1 MLKNMKLMSGLAAVA
16 VLSAVCVTASPAR
29 AEDDAGTLV
38 QKAVDNLPKVPVQA
52 KLKLTP
58 PQGPAREVELSSKM
72 IDGNRASYLEV
83 IQPDALKGIRFLFL
97 EKPGESEQYMK
108 IAAAPKAV
116 RVSGQIRKN
125 PFLESTFYV
134 SDMVEPVVSDYT
146 YEFVGEG
153 GIGGRAV
160 KQIKA
165 TPKNADDEI
174 YGSMI
179 ISVDPKDLIVL
190 KREFMDKDGKPLKE
204 WSVDV
209 VEEVDGILTIKDQRM
224 KNVQD
229 GTESRLETVEITYNG
244 DVPDTTFSPNHLR
257 R

>member
-1 MLKNMKLMSGLAAVA
+1 MLKTMKLATALAVLPAFLTLAA
-16 VLSAVCVTASPAR
+16 PALG
-29 AEDDAGTLV
+29 EDDAGTLV

-58 PQGPAREVELSSKM
+58 PQGDPREVELSSKM
-72 IDGNRASYLEV
+72 IDGKRASYLEV
-83 IQPDALKGIRFLFL
+83 MKPEALKGIRFLFL
-97 EKPGESEQYMK
+97 EKPGAESEQYMK
-108 IAAAPKAV
+108 IAMAPKAV
-116 RVSGQIRKN
+116 KVSGQVRKN

-146 YEFVGEG
+146 YEFVGDG

-160 KQIKA
+160 KQVKA
-165 TPKNADDEI
+165 TPKNVDNEI

-190 KREFMDKDGKPLKE
+190 KREFMDKDGKPFKE

-209 VEEVDGILTIKDQRM
+209 VEEVDGILTIRDQRM
-224 KNVQD
+224 KNLQD
-229 GTESRLETVEITYNG
+229 GTESRLETVDITYNG
-244 DVPDTTFSPNHLR
+244 DISDATFSPNHLR

>member
-1 MLKNMKLMSGLAAVA
+1 MLKIIKLATALA
-16 VLSAVCVTASPAR
+16 VLPAILTFTAPVM

-38 QKAVDNLPKVPVQA
+38 QKSVDNLPKVPVQA
-52 KLKLTP
+52 KMKLTT
-58 PQGPAREVELSSKM
+58 PQGVREVALSSKM
-72 IDGNRASYLEV
+72 LDGQRASYLEV
-83 IQPDALKGIRFLFL
+83 TSPESLKGFRFLFL
-97 EKPGESEQYMK
+97 EKPGSESQQYVK
-108 IAAAPKAV
+108 PAAATKAL

-134 SDMVEPVVSDYT
+134 SDMVEPVISDYT

-165 TPKNADDEI
+165 TPKNPDNEI

-179 ISVDPKDLIVL
+179 VSVDPKDLIVL
-190 KREFMDKDGKPLKE
+190 KREFMDKDGKPFKE

-209 VEEVDGILTIKDQRM
+209 VEEVDGILTIRDQRM
-224 KNVQD
+224 KNLQD
-229 GTESRLETVEITYNG
+229 DTESRLETVEIEYNG
-244 DVPDTTFSPNHLR
+244 DIPDTTFSPDHLR